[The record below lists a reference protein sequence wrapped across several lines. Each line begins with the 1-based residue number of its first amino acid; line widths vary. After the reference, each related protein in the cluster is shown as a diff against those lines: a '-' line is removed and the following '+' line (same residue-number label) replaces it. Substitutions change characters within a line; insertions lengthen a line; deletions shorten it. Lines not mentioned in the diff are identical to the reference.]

1 MSVKMPVLGQPA
13 RRKSSGL
20 GWVLFLGLAVA
31 AGGYL
36 WHQRHPPAAPP
47 VAQVPV
53 VAPAPVITAPG
64 STAVPGV
71 AQAPVPPP
79 VQTGP
84 RFLSVRIDGPVEA
97 ALVAG
102 AGTDTGPALTQV
114 VKRVLVWW
122 IAVPADLRK
131 GDLLEVVY
139 EPQPGQE
146 PLVSS
151 VRLQSAKAG
160 RTFEAYRFK
169 PAGAQFARFYDAE
182 GGDLELRLDPSPLDS
197 WEQITSLLKDGR
209 KHKGVD
215 FKTPVGTPV
224 KATFDGTI
232 TRKNWFFRG
241 NGNSLEVTQAGR
253 AAHEGDLP
261 PSLRASANLDR
272 RNEGEG
278 GRGHRAQREQRA
290 QLRPSPALPADVP
303 VGPGA
308 GPLRRAGDEEGEPRR
323 GGQAGADRAGGEVA
337 VDDDHP
343 GRRQPV
349 PGRRARGCRGNAPA
363 RGHLGRNR
371 AGLRAFTLK
380 KTATDPRWLE
390 AALIGPSAH
399 PADTPLRWSSPPAS
413 RSPSRAT

>member
-36 WHQRHPPAAPP
+36 WYGRHRPAPPAP

-53 VAPAPVITAPG
+53 VAPAPVISAPG
-64 STAVPGV
+64 STAVPGL
-71 AQAPVPPP
+71 AQAPVAPP
-79 VQTGP
+79 VPTGP
-84 RFLSVRIDGPVEA
+84 RSLSVHIDGPLEA
-97 ALVAG
+97 ALVQG

-146 PLVSS
+146 PLVSA

-169 PAGAQFARFYDAE
+169 PAGAQFARFYGPD
-182 GGDLELRLDPSPLDS
+182 GDDLELRLDPSPLDS

-241 NGNSLEVTQAGR
+241 NGNSLEVTESGAPHMKAIFLHLSELPRTLAVGTKVKKGEVIAHSGNSGHSFAPHLHYQLMSVSDRVLDPFDVHATKKVNL
-253 AAHEGDLP
+253 AAADRPALAEQVARYR
-261 PSLRASANLDR
+261 SMMTTRVAAS
-272 RNEGEG
+272 
-278 GRGHRAQREQRA
+278 
-290 QLRPSPALPADVP
+290 PSPAVMPAATTAATP
-303 VGPGA
+303 ALGIAPS
-308 GPLRRAGDEEGEPRR
+308 PPP
-323 GGQAGADRAGGEVA
+323 A
-337 VDDDHP
+337 V
-343 GRRQPV
+343 
-349 PGRRARGCRGNAPA
+349 PA
-363 RGHLGRNR
+363 R
-371 AGLRAFTLK
+371 
-380 KTATDPRWLE
+380 
-390 AALIGPSAH
+390 
-399 PADTPLRWSSPPAS
+399 
-413 RSPSRAT
+413 

>member
-241 NGNSLEVTQAGR
+241 NGNSLEVTQAGSPHMKAIFLHLSELPR
-253 AAHEGDLP
+253 TLTVGTKVKAGEVIAHSGNSGHSFAPHLHYQLMSPSDRVLDPFDVQATKKVNLAAGDRPALTEQVARWR
-261 PSLRASANLDR
+261 SMMTTRVAAS
-272 RNEGEG
+272 
-278 GRGHRAQREQRA
+278 
-290 QLRPSPALPADVP
+290 PSPAVVPAA
-303 VGPGA
+303 A
-308 GPLRRAGDEEGEPRR
+308 GVTPPLGVTS
-323 GGQAGADRAGGEVA
+323 GGT
-337 VDDDHP
+337 
-343 GRRQPV
+343 
-349 PGRRARGCRGNAPA
+349 APA
-363 RGHLGRNR
+363 
-371 AGLRAFTLK
+371 
-380 KTATDPRWLE
+380 
-390 AALIGPSAH
+390 SV
-399 PADTPLRWSSPPAS
+399 
-413 RSPSRAT
+413 PSR

>member
-20 GWVLFLGLAVA
+20 GWVLFLALAVA

-36 WHQRHPPAAPP
+36 WHRRHRPPPP

-64 STAVPGV
+64 SAAVRGV
-71 AQAPVPPP
+71 AQAPVAPP

-84 RFLSVRIDGPVEA
+84 RYLSVRIDGPLEA

-102 AGTDTGPALTQV
+102 AGSDTGPALTQV
-114 VKRVLVWW
+114 VKRVMVWW
-122 IAVPADLRK
+122 LAVPGDLRK
-131 GDLLEVVY
+131 GDVLEVVY

-146 PLVSS
+146 PLVSAL
-151 VRLQSAKAG
+151 RFQSAKAG

-169 PAGAQFARFYDAE
+169 PAGGQFARFYDAD

-215 FKTPVGTPV
+215 FKTPVGSPV

-241 NGNSLEVTQAGR
+241 NGNSLEITEAGPPYLKAIFLHLSELPRTLTVGTKVKKGEVIAHSGNSGHSFAPHLHYQLMSASDRVLDPFDVHATRKVSLGPADRPALMEQVTKWR
-253 AAHEGDLP
+253 SMMTTRVAATPSSAVVPATADP
-261 PSLRASANLDR
+261 PS
-272 RNEGEG
+272 G
-278 GRGHRAQREQRA
+278 
-290 QLRPSPALPADVP
+290 
-303 VGPGA
+303 VGVATGA
-308 GPLRRAGDEEGEPRR
+308 A
-323 GGQAGADRAGGEVA
+323 
-337 VDDDHP
+337 
-343 GRRQPV
+343 
-349 PGRRARGCRGNAPA
+349 APA
-363 RGHLGRNR
+363 TTSTR
-371 AGLRAFTLK
+371 
-380 KTATDPRWLE
+380 
-390 AALIGPSAH
+390 
-399 PADTPLRWSSPPAS
+399 
-413 RSPSRAT
+413 

>member
-241 NGNSLEVTQAGR
+241 NGNSLEVTQAGSPHMKAIFLHLSELPR
-253 AAHEGDLP
+253 TLTVGTKVKAGEVIAHSGNSGHSFAPHLHYQLMSPSDRVLDPFDVQATKKVNLAAVDRPALTEQVARWR
-261 PSLRASANLDR
+261 SMMTTRVAAS
-272 RNEGEG
+272 
-278 GRGHRAQREQRA
+278 
-290 QLRPSPALPADVP
+290 PSPAVVPAA
-303 VGPGA
+303 A
-308 GPLRRAGDEEGEPRR
+308 GVTPPLGVTS
-323 GGQAGADRAGGEVA
+323 GGT
-337 VDDDHP
+337 
-343 GRRQPV
+343 
-349 PGRRARGCRGNAPA
+349 APA
-363 RGHLGRNR
+363 
-371 AGLRAFTLK
+371 
-380 KTATDPRWLE
+380 
-390 AALIGPSAH
+390 SV
-399 PADTPLRWSSPPAS
+399 
-413 RSPSRAT
+413 PSR

>member
-20 GWVLFLGLAVA
+20 GWVLFLALAVA

-36 WHQRHPPAAPP
+36 WYRRQRPAPPPP

-64 STAVPGV
+64 STAIAGV
-71 AQAPVPPP
+71 AQAPVAPP

-84 RFLSVRIDGPVEA
+84 RFLSVRIDGPLEA
-97 ALVAG
+97 ALVQG

-122 IAVPADLRK
+122 LAVPADLRK

-146 PLVSS
+146 PLVSA

-169 PAGAQFARFYDAE
+169 PAGGQFARFYGPD
-182 GGDLELRLDPSPLDS
+182 GDDLELRLDPSPLDS

-241 NGNSLEVTQAGR
+241 NGNSLEIASSGAPYMKAIFLHLSELPRTLTVGTKVKRGEVIAHSGNSGHSFAPHLHYQLMSPSDRVLDPFDVHATKKVNLPAADRPALTEQVTR
-253 AAHEGDLP
+253 WRSMMTTRDAASPSPTVVPAAVTPP
-261 PSLRASANLDR
+261 PS
-272 RNEGEG
+272 
-278 GRGHRAQREQRA
+278 
-290 QLRPSPALPADVP
+290 
-303 VGPGA
+303 VGVVTG
-308 GPLRRAGDEEGEPRR
+308 
-323 GGQAGADRAGGEVA
+323 
-337 VDDDHP
+337 
-343 GRRQPV
+343 
-349 PGRRARGCRGNAPA
+349 APA
-363 RGHLGRNR
+363 PVAGSGR
-371 AGLRAFTLK
+371 
-380 KTATDPRWLE
+380 
-390 AALIGPSAH
+390 
-399 PADTPLRWSSPPAS
+399 
-413 RSPSRAT
+413 